1 VTLLARDHA
10 DVEALLTDRYL
21 ESLFVAHERRAQ
33 DAPADPD
40 LDPAVRRTAQRL
52 SADLVRVHPSFR
64 FEERLAARVAEA
76 ASRMRLAA
84 AAGAEG
90 AVVPL
95 PLVPAVQGDVMDGRT
110 GAGTDL
116 GPDAT
121 TPGIAALPRPL
132 IIGGA
137 LTSAAISL
145 AGAAFVAWR
154 FGRPPLNP
162 MARAVRAAQQARL
175 ARSRLD

>member
-1 VTLLARDHA
+1 VTLLVRDHGDA
-10 DVEALLTDRYL
+10 EALVTDRYL
-21 ESLFVAHERRAQ
+21 ESLFVAHERHAV
-33 DAPADPD
+33 DSPADPD
-40 LDPAVRRTAQRL
+40 LDPTVRRTAQRL

-64 FEERLAARVAEA
+64 FEERLAARLADA
-76 ASRMRLAA
+76 AMRMRLSA

-90 AVVPL
+90 ALVPL
-95 PLVPAVQGDVMDGRT
+95 PLVPMAPRDD
-110 GAGTDL
+110 TDRD
-116 GPDAT
+116 PA
-121 TPGIAALPRPL
+121 TPGLQSLPRPL

-145 AGAAFVAWR
+145 AGAAIVAWR
-154 FGRPPLNP
+154 FGRPPLSP